1 MIRELKRGSDLMIA
15 KEVIRDMLPTMWPL
29 ITFVSV
35 VAISLRIAF
44 LKGSKRF
51 VLHRELMALVFI
63 IYILCL
69 YFVVTGQDINYGGV
83 NLVPFKEMF
92 RYEIGSYKFMKNIVG
107 NILLFIPYGF
117 FSSYY
122 LNNRKIGTNVIA
134 CLIATV
140 CIETIQYHIGRVFDI
155 DDIILN
161 VLGGFIG
168 CLLYVALTAIKSKL
182 PRFMKSDAFLN
193 FLFILIIVLGIIYGF
208 NIDIF
213 SYL

>member
-1 MIRELKRGSDLMIA
+1 MLVKNIIM
-15 KEVIRDMLPTMWPL
+15 DMLPSMWPL

-35 VAISLRIAF
+35 VAISMRIAF

-51 VLHRELMALVFI
+51 VLHKELMALVFI

-83 NLVPFKEMF
+83 NLVPVKEMF

-122 LNNRKIGTNVIA
+122 LNNRKIGTNILL
-134 CLIATV
+134 CLIATF
-140 CIETIQYHIGRVFDI
+140 CIESIQYYIGRVFDV

-168 CLLYVALTAIKSKL
+168 CLLYIALSAIKDRL
-182 PRFMKSDAFLN
+182 PKFMKSDAFLN
-193 FLFILIIVLGIIYGF
+193 ILFILILIIGLLYGF

-213 SYL
+213 SYI

>member
-1 MIRELKRGSDLMIA
+1 MLVKNIIM
-15 KEVIRDMLPTMWPL
+15 DMLPSMWPL

-35 VAISLRIAF
+35 VAISMRIAF
-44 LKGSKRF
+44 LKGSKGF

-69 YFVVTGQDINYGGV
+69 YYVVTGQDINYSGI
-83 NLVPFKEMF
+83 NLIPFKEMF

-107 NILLFIPYGF
+107 NILLFIPYCF

-122 LNNRKIGTNVIA
+122 LNNRKMGTNIVL
-134 CLIATV
+134 CLIATF
-140 CIETIQYHIGRVFDI
+140 CIESIQYYIGRGFDV

-168 CLLYVALTAIKSKL
+168 CLLYIVLATIKDKL
-182 PRFMKSDAFLN
+182 PKFMKSDTFLN
-193 FLFILIIVLGIIYGF
+193 ILFILILIIGFIYGF

-213 SYL
+213 SYI

>member
-1 MIRELKRGSDLMIA
+1 MMVVREIIK
-15 KEVIRDMLPTMWPL
+15 DMLPTMWPL
-29 ITFVSV
+29 LTFVSV
-35 VAISLRIAF
+35 VAVSLRVAF

-69 YFVVTGQDINYGGV
+69 YFVVTAQDINYGGI

-92 RYEIGSYKFMKNIVG
+92 RYEIGSYKFMKNIIG

-122 LNNRKIGTNVIA
+122 LNNKKISTNVVL
-134 CLIATV
+134 CLIASLSIE
-140 CIETIQYHIGRVFDI
+140 CIQNYIGRVFDI

-161 VLGGFIG
+161 VFGGFCG
-168 CLLYVALTAIKSKL
+168 CLLFVALAAIRSKL
-182 PRFMKSDAFLN
+182 PRFMKSDGFLN
-193 FLFILIIVLGIIYGF
+193 LLFILIIILFVIIGF